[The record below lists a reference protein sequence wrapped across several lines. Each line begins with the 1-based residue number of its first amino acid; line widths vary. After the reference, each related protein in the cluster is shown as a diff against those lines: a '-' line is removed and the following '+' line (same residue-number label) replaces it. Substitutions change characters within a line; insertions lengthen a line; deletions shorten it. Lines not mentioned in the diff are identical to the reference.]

1 MHAFPHASSMVSLD
15 GRLVQVE
22 AHGGDRSKDVTSPQP
37 SPTMTSGQERRF
49 VCLAPGCGKRFNRK
63 FTLKEHTKTHTGA
76 RPYACDY
83 DGCMASF
90 STSGNLSR
98 HKFTHT
104 GEKPF
109 GCSFELCY
117 KRFCTKEKL
126 ARHTKTHSGIRP
138 FTCKVDGCSKRF
150 STSGNLGRHL
160 KTHRDLHDD
169 SSSPKPDSSSWPAV
183 AHGLAAHPPSPSTS
197 SSRSSYSSAS
207 STSAFDGLSSAAID
221 EHIISV
227 LRYDAK
233 MALAAAKPPSF
244 RAPAVSLQRSHSD
257 FVQNRPHHHG
267 HHQHLAPQQQN
278 THPQLPPQLHQSSP
292 HFQYHQ
298 HPHQPPLQI
307 AIPTYTA
314 PTSAGRLTFNMVDS
328 PPAQWHTHLEHTF
341 PTKLP
346 SHQTTPSSIPEYEPL
361 PFDINGATAQPKLGR
376 SVSEGAFFNLWL

>member
-1 MHAFPHASSMVSLD
+1 MHAFPHAMPMVSLD
-15 GRLVQVE
+15 GRLMHVDPH
-22 AHGGDRSKDVTSPQP
+22 ADMTANMSSPQP
-37 SPTMTSGQERRF
+37 SPTTTAAPERRF
-49 VCLAPGCGKRFNRK
+49 VCTEPGCGKRFNRK

-83 DGCMASF
+83 EGCSASF

-109 GCSFELCY
+109 GCSFEMCY

-138 FTCKVDGCSKRF
+138 FTCKVDGCNKRF

-160 KTHRDLHDD
+160 KTHRDANDENV
-169 SSSPKPDSSSWPAV
+169 SPTPSPTSWATTDEQ
-183 AHGLAAHPPSPSTS
+183 HCTHHSSPSTS
-197 SSRSSYSSAS
+197 SSRSSHSSAS
-207 STSAFDGLSSAAID
+207 SAFEELSSAAID

-227 LRYDAK
+227 LRYDTKAIPSS
-233 MALAAAKPPSF
+233 KPPAF

-267 HHQHLAPQQQN
+267 HPHNA
-278 THPQLPPQLHQSSP
+278 PQLPHTPSYAYHNAQHNFHPQA
-292 HFQYHQ
+292 
-298 HPHQPPLQI
+298 PLQI
-307 AIPTYTA
+307 AIPAYTH
-314 PTSAGRLTFNMVDS
+314 PVQQPSSGRLTFNMVDS
-328 PPAQWHTHLEHTF
+328 PPAQWQTHLENTF

-346 SHQTTPSSIPEYEPL
+346 PRSSAPPSSIPEYEPL
-361 PFDINGATAQPKLGR
+361 PFDANGANAQPKLGR